1 MATRWNLEKL
11 ASNNTEFDFA
21 KLKRLLV
28 SYAKEN
34 TALLTTFLSTP
45 FTQIIGV
52 DEDTSIIDA
61 ISSVGGLMGL
71 FMGFTMVTLAE
82 VIYYSSSLL
91 ITSILG
97 IKEQVRGENK
107 QITFSFAHLYVGGHE
122 HGQER
127 QATDG

>member
-1 MATRWNLEKL
+1 MT
-11 ASNNTEFDFA
+11 
-21 KLKRLLV
+21 
-28 SYAKEN
+28 YAKEN
-34 TALLTTFLSTP
+34 TALVTSFLSTP

-107 QITFSFAHLYVGGHE
+107 QITFSLAHLYVGGHE

>member
-1 MATRWNLEKL
+1 MT
-11 ASNNTEFDFA
+11 
-21 KLKRLLV
+21 
-28 SYAKEN
+28 YAKEN
-34 TALLTTFLSTP
+34 TALVTSFLSTP

-91 ITSILG
+91 ITSVLG
-97 IKEQVRGENK
+97 IKRQVRGENK
-107 QITFSFAHLYVGGHE
+107 QITFSFPYIFYVGGHE

-127 QATDG
+127 QATYG